1 MLVEI
6 QDKIVS
12 TQIFERQF
20 VCDLNACKG
29 ACCIEGDGGAP
40 VTEDEVKIIEANL
53 EQIRPFMRKEGIE
66 AIEANGVVY
75 HDDNFDPATTLV
87 NDAECAFVY
96 FDESGI
102 AKCAI
107 EKAQRE
113 GHIDFPK
120 PISCHLYPIR
130 TKQFQDYTALN
141 YEKWDICEPA
151 CTCGEQLEV
160 PVFKFL
166 REPLIRAFGKKF
178 YTELEQV
185 ARELSED
192 KHWSQ

>member
-6 QDKIVS
+6 EDKIVS

-20 VCDLNACKG
+20 VCDLTACKG

-40 VTEDEVKIIEANL
+40 VTPEEVQIIEAHL
-53 EQIRPFMRKEGIE
+53 DQIMPFMRPEGIAAVE
-66 AIEANGVVY
+66 ATGVSY
-75 HDDNFDPATTLV
+75 LDKDLEPATTLV
-87 NDAECAFVY
+87 NGAECAFVF
-96 FDESGI
+96 FDNSGI

-113 GHIDFPK
+113 GIIDFPK

-130 TKQFQDYTALN
+130 TKKFQDYTALN

-151 CTCGEQLEV
+151 CACGEKLEV
-160 PVFKFL
+160 PVYKFL
-166 REPLIRAFGKKF
+166 KEPLKRAFGENF
-178 YTELEQV
+178 YQELEKV
-185 ARELSED
+185 AIELSD
-192 KHWSQ
+192 HLNR

>member
-20 VCDLNACKG
+20 VCDLTACKG

-40 VTEDEVKIIEANL
+40 LTKEEIQIIEENL
-53 EQIRPFMRKEGIE
+53 PQILPFMRPEGIAAVE
-66 AIEANGVVY
+66 AFGVAY
-75 HDDNFDPATTLV
+75 EDQDFEPATTLV
-87 NDAECAFVY
+87 DGKECAFVY
-96 FDESGI
+96 FDHSNT

-113 GHIDFPK
+113 GKIDFIK
-120 PISCHLYPIR
+120 PLSCHLYPIR
-130 TKQFQDYTALN
+130 TKQFNDYMALN
-141 YEKWDICEPA
+141 YEKWDVCEPA
-151 CTCGEQLEV
+151 CACGEKLEV

-166 REPLIRAFGKKF
+166 KEPLIRAFGSEF
-178 YTELEQV
+178 YQELEVV
-185 ARELSED
+185 ARELDSE
-192 KHWSQ
+192 Q

>member
-6 QDKIVS
+6 EDKIVS

-29 ACCIEGDGGAP
+29 ACCIEGDNGAP
-40 VTEDEVKIIEANL
+40 VTAEEVQIIEANL
-53 EQIRPFMRKEGIE
+53 PKIKPFMRPEGIAAVE
-66 AIEANGVVY
+66 QDGVAY
-75 HDDNFDPATTLV
+75 LDNDLEPATTLV
-87 NDAECAFVY
+87 NGAECAFVF
-96 FDESGI
+96 FDDTGI

-113 GHIDFPK
+113 GHIDFLK

-151 CTCGEQLEV
+151 CACGEKLEV
-160 PVFKFL
+160 PVYKFL
-166 REPLIRAFGKKF
+166 KEPLVRAFGPAF
-178 YTELEQV
+178 FQELEIV
-185 ARELSED
+185 AGELENP
-192 KHWSQ
+192 KR

>member
-6 QDKIVS
+6 EDKIVS

-20 VCDLNACKG
+20 VCDLSACKG
-29 ACCIEGDGGAP
+29 VCCIEGDNGAP
-40 VTEDEVKIIEANL
+40 VTNEEVQIIEANL
-53 EQIRPFMRKEGIE
+53 PKIKPFMRPEGIAAVE
-66 AIEANGVVY
+66 KNGVAY
-75 HDDNFDPATTLV
+75 LDNDLEPATTLV
-87 NDAECAFVY
+87 NGAECAFVF
-96 FDESGI
+96 FDDAGI

-113 GHIDFPK
+113 GHIDFLK

-151 CTCGEQLEV
+151 CACGEKLEV
-160 PVFKFL
+160 PVYKFL
-166 REPLIRAFGKKF
+166 KEPLVRAFGTAF
-178 YTELEQV
+178 FRELEVV
-185 ARELSED
+185 ASELENPF
-192 KHWSQ
+192 H

>member
-20 VCDLNACKG
+20 VCDLTACKG

-40 VTEDEVKIIEANL
+40 LTKEEIQIIEENL
-53 EQIRPFMRKEGIE
+53 PQILPFMRPEGIAAVE
-66 AIEANGVVY
+66 AFGVAY
-75 HDDNFDPATTLV
+75 EDQDFEPATTLV
-87 NDAECAFVY
+87 DGKECAFVY
-96 FDESGI
+96 FDHTNT

-113 GHIDFPK
+113 GKIDFIK
-120 PISCHLYPIR
+120 SLSCHLYPIR
-130 TKQFQDYTALN
+130 TKQFNEYLALN

-151 CTCGEQLEV
+151 CACGEKLEV
-160 PVFKFL
+160 PVFRFL
-166 REPLIRAFGKKF
+166 KEPLIRAFGPEF
-178 YTELEQV
+178 YQELEVV
-185 ARELSED
+185 ARELDSE
-192 KHWSQ
+192 Q

>member
-6 QDKIVS
+6 EDKIVS

-20 VCDLNACKG
+20 VCDLTACKG
-29 ACCIEGDGGAP
+29 SCCIEGDNGAP
-40 VTEDEVKIIEANL
+40 VTAEEVQIIEANL
-53 EQIRPFMRKEGIE
+53 PKIKPFMRPEGIAAVE
-66 AIEANGVVY
+66 KSGVAY
-75 HDDNFDPATTLV
+75 LDNDLEPATTLV
-87 NDAECAFVY
+87 NGAECAFVF
-96 FDESGI
+96 FDDAGI

-113 GHIDFPK
+113 GHIDFLK

-151 CTCGEQLEV
+151 CACGEKLDV
-160 PVFKFL
+160 PVYKFL
-166 REPLIRAFGKKF
+166 KEPLIRAFGSAF
-178 YTELEQV
+178 YQELEVV
-185 ARELSED
+185 ASELENPM
-192 KHWSQ
+192 H

>member
-6 QDKIVS
+6 EDKIVS

-20 VCDLNACKG
+20 VCDLTACKG

-40 VTEDEVKIIEANL
+40 VTPEEVQIIEKHL
-53 EQIRPFMRKEGIE
+53 DQILPFMRPEGIAAVKE
-66 AIEANGVVY
+66 QGVVY
-75 HDDNFDPATTLV
+75 LDNDLEPATTLV
-87 NDAECAFVY
+87 NGAECAFVF
-96 FDESGI
+96 FDNTGI

-113 GHIDFPK
+113 GIIDFPK

-130 TKQFQDYTALN
+130 TKKFQDYTALN

-151 CTCGEQLEV
+151 CACGEKLEV
-160 PVFKFL
+160 PVYKFL
-166 REPLIRAFGKKF
+166 KEPLQRAFGAPF
-178 YTELEQV
+178 YQELEKV
-185 ARELSED
+185 ARELENM
-192 KHWSQ
+192 

>member
-6 QDKIVS
+6 EDKIVS

-20 VCDLNACKG
+20 VCDLTACKG
-29 ACCIEGDGGAP
+29 ACCIEGDNGAP
-40 VTEDEVKIIEANL
+40 VTAEEVQIIEANL
-53 EQIRPFMRKEGIE
+53 PKIKPFMRPEGIAAVE
-66 AIEANGVVY
+66 KNGVAY
-75 HDDNFDPATTLV
+75 LDNDLEPATTLV
-87 NDAECAFVY
+87 NGAECAFVF
-96 FDESGI
+96 FDDAGI

-113 GHIDFPK
+113 GHIDFLK

-151 CTCGEQLEV
+151 CACGEKLEV
-160 PVFKFL
+160 PVYKFL
-166 REPLIRAFGKKF
+166 KEPLIRAFGPKF
-178 YTELEQV
+178 FQELEVV
-185 ARELSED
+185 ASELENPL
-192 KHWSQ
+192 H

>member
-6 QDKIVS
+6 ENKIVS

-20 VCDLNACKG
+20 VCDLTACKG
-29 ACCIEGDGGAP
+29 ACCVEGDNGAP
-40 VTEDEVKIIEANL
+40 VTAEEVQIIERHL
-53 EQIRPFMRKEGIE
+53 PQILPFMRPEGIAAVE
-66 AIEANGVVY
+66 ARGVAY
-75 HDDNFDPATTLV
+75 LDHNLEPATTLV
-87 NDAECAFVY
+87 NDAECAFVF
-96 FDESGI
+96 FDDAGI

-113 GHIDFPK
+113 GHIDFLK

-151 CTCGEQLEV
+151 CACGEKLEV
-160 PVFKFL
+160 PVYKFL
-166 REPLIRAFGKKF
+166 KEPLKRAFGEDF
-178 YTELEQV
+178 YQELEKV
-185 ARELSED
+185 ASELGD
-192 KHWSQ
+192 HWSE

>member
-20 VCDLNACKG
+20 VCDLSACKG

-40 VTEDEVKIIEANL
+40 VTKEEVAIIEANL
-53 EQIRPFMRKEGIE
+53 DKVLPYMRPEGIA
-66 AIEANGVVY
+66 AIQAQGVVY
-75 HDDNFDPATTLV
+75 EDEDFEPATTLV
-87 NDAECAFVY
+87 NGKECAFVY
-96 FDESGI
+96 FDQTNT

-107 EKAQRE
+107 EKAHRE
-113 GHIDFPK
+113 GHIDFIK

-130 TKQFQDYTALN
+130 TKQFSEYTALN

-151 CTCGEQLEV
+151 CACGEKLEV
-160 PVFKFL
+160 PVYKFL
-166 REPLIRAFGKKF
+166 KEPLIRAFGSTF
-178 YTELEQV
+178 YQELEV
-185 ARELSED
+185 VSRELDTEY
-192 KHWSQ
+192 

>member
-6 QDKIVS
+6 EDKIVS

-20 VCDLNACKG
+20 VCDLTACKG
-29 ACCIEGDGGAP
+29 SCCIEGDNGAP
-40 VTEDEVKIIEANL
+40 VTAEEVQVIEANL
-53 EQIRPFMRKEGIE
+53 PKIKPFMRPEGIAAVE
-66 AIEANGVVY
+66 KSGVAY
-75 HDDNFDPATTLV
+75 LDNDLEPATTLV
-87 NDAECAFVY
+87 NGAECAFVF
-96 FDESGI
+96 FDDAGI

-113 GHIDFPK
+113 GHIDFLK

-151 CTCGEQLEV
+151 CACGEKLDV
-160 PVFKFL
+160 PVYKFL
-166 REPLIRAFGKKF
+166 KEPLIRAFGSAF
-178 YTELEQV
+178 YQELEVV
-185 ARELSED
+185 ASELENPM
-192 KHWSQ
+192 H